1 LTVVHHR
8 VQGGRG
14 LRGCGFIIGVMVVL
28 GAMVGRL
35 HAQLAEPTNTT
46 PTLQALRWEQSVL
59 YLVTSGKVT
68 FHTFTLREP
77 LRVVIDI
84 SPCALPDGGIALEGE
99 PPTAVERVRWSQ
111 FKESVVRIV
120 LDLRENARYAFS
132 TAASGS
138 EAMLVLGTPLGA
150 AEKAR
155 SPAPAAPMSSPP
167 PPAEL
172 VQMEWEQDGDSARLR
187 MTLSRQVAVRLRP
200 LKEGYSTLLEL
211 PQVKPRTAFVANWQV
226 THPLIEAVQFSLDE
240 KGVRSTLLIRTSRAA
255 ALSVEYDKQQPVIT
269 LAINRPRNAHG
280 NLSEKHIVID
290 PGHGGTSKGAVGRG
304 ADGVVYEKDINL
316 AIAHRVKALLLK
328 EKATVT
334 MTRED
339 DSTVELYDRPKLAN
353 EKGADFFIS
362 IHCDSTPTPN
372 SASGT
377 TTYYHAS
384 DPDGRALA
392 QAIQK
397 HLAAVTGLPN
407 RGAQTDT
414 AIYQSG
420 FAVLR
425 HSKMPAVLIEVAYIN
440 NDKDRAKLKD
450 PKFQQKVAEAIV
462 AGLKAYIEGE
472 KQVAQQQLPL
482 RPAADTKEGE
492 PPVQVPEQL

>member
-1 LTVVHHR
+1 MVPTAWR
-8 VQGGRG
+8 V
-14 LRGCGFIIGVMVVL
+14 LMVVMVVAFVAVRTL
-28 GAMVGRL
+28 
-35 HAQLAEPTNTT
+35 AQLAEPLASMA
-46 PTLQALRWEQSVL
+46 TLQALRWDESVL
-59 YLVTSGKVT
+59 HIVTSDKVT

-84 SPCALPDGGIALEGE
+84 SPCTLPENAIQPEGDT
-99 PPTAVERVRWSQ
+99 PTAVERLRWAQ
-111 FKESVVRIV
+111 FKEGVVRVV
-120 LDLRENARYAFS
+120 LDLRENTQYALS
-132 TAASGS
+132 TAANGS
-138 EAMLVLGTPLGA
+138 EAMLALGGMPTQEEHKPRPVKQSDKSA
-150 AEKAR
+150 PP
-155 SPAPAAPMSSPP
+155 PA

-172 VQMEWEQDGDSARLR
+172 VRMEWEHDKDGARLR
-187 MTLSRQVAVRLRP
+187 MTLSRKVAVRLRP
-200 LKEGYSTLLEL
+200 LKEGYSTLLEM
-211 PQVKPRTAFVANWQV
+211 PQVRPGADLPADWSVK
-226 THPLIEAVQFSLDE
+226 HPLIEEVQFSPDE
-240 KGVRSTLLIRTSRAA
+240 KGARSALLIRTTRAA
-255 ALSVEYDKQQPVIT
+255 SLSVEYDKQQPVIT
-269 LAINRPRNAHG
+269 LVVNRPRNAHG
-280 NLSEKHIVID
+280 KLSDKHIVID
-290 PGHGGTSKGAVGRG
+290 PGHGGTSKGAVGR
-304 ADGVVYEKDINL
+304 DKDSVVYEKDINL
-316 AIAHRVKALLLK
+316 AIARRVQALLQK

-339 DSTVELYDRPKLAN
+339 DSTVDLYDRPKLAN

-362 IHCDSTPTPN
+362 IHCDATPMPN

-425 HSKMPAVLIEVAYIN
+425 RSEMPAVLIEVAYIN
-440 NDKDRAKLKD
+440 NDADRAKLKD
-450 PKFQQKVAEAIV
+450 PRFQQKVAEAIV

-472 KQVAQQQLPL
+472 GQVARQQEVEI
-482 RPAADTKEGE
+482 RPASDNGEPE
-492 PPVQVPEQL
+492 PPVQIPEQL

>member
-1 LTVVHHR
+1 LVGWR
-8 VQGGRG
+8 WMM
-14 LRGCGFIIGVMVVL
+14 GVMVVIMTM
-28 GAMVGRL
+28 AGRL
-35 HAQLAEPTNTT
+35 CAQSTEPTAAM
-46 PTLQALRWEQSVL
+46 PVLQALRWEESVL
-59 YLVTSGKVT
+59 HIVTSGKVT

-84 SPCALPDGGIALEGE
+84 SPCTLPKEVIQPEGDT
-99 PPTAVERVRWSQ
+99 PTAVERLRWAQ
-111 FKESVVRIV
+111 FKEGVVRVV
-120 LDLRENARYAFS
+120 LDLRENTQYALS
-132 TAASGS
+132 TAASGT
-138 EAMLVLGTPLGA
+138 EAMLALGA
-150 AEKAR
+150 APAEAETKPR
-155 SPAPAAPMSSPP
+155 PSAPAAKPAKPP
-167 PPAEL
+167 SPPAEL
-172 VQMEWEQDGDSARLR
+172 VQMEWQHDKDSARLR
-187 MTLSRQVAVRLRP
+187 LKLSRKVPVRLRP
-200 LKEGYSTLLEL
+200 LKEGYSTLLEM
-211 PQVKPRTAFVANWQV
+211 PQVKPGTDLPADWKVN
-226 THPLIEAVQFSLDE
+226 HPLIEEVQFSPDE
-240 KGVRSTLLIRTSRAA
+240 KGARAALLIRTSRAA
-255 ALSVEYDKQQPVIT
+255 ALSVEYDRQQPVIT
-269 LAINRPRNAHG
+269 LAVNRPRNAHG
-280 NLSEKHIVID
+280 KLSEKHIVID
-290 PGHGGTSKGAVGRG
+290 PGHGGKSLGAVGRG

-316 AIAHRVKALLLK
+316 AIAQRVQALLLK

-339 DSTVELYDRPKLAN
+339 DSTVDLYDRPKLAN

-362 IHCDSTPTPN
+362 IHCDSTPKPN

-397 HLAAVTGLPN
+397 HLATVTGLPN

-425 HSKMPAVLIEVAYIN
+425 RSEMPAVLIEVAYIN

-462 AGLKAYIEGE
+462 AGLKAYVEGE
-472 KQVAQQQLPL
+472 REEQVAEGQEAHILP
-482 RPAADTKEGE
+482 ASDKKETE
-492 PPVQVPEQL
+492 PPVQIPEQL

>member
-1 LTVVHHR
+1 MPTVWRILAVAFW
-8 VQGGRG
+8 
-14 LRGCGFIIGVMVVL
+14 LGFVAVRIL
-28 GAMVGRL
+28 
-35 HAQLAEPTNTT
+35 AQPAEPVVPL
-46 PTLQALRWEQSVL
+46 PTLQALRWDESVL
-59 YLVTSGKVT
+59 QIVVSGKVN

-84 SPCALPDGGIALEGE
+84 SPCTLPKEAIQPEGDV
-99 PPTAVERVRWSQ
+99 PTAVERLRWAQ
-111 FKESVVRIV
+111 FKEGVVRVV
-120 LDLRENARYAFS
+120 LDLRESTQYALS
-132 TAASGS
+132 TSASGS
-138 EAMLVLGTPLGA
+138 EAMLALGSTPA
-150 AEKAR
+150 DEAPRPR
-155 SPAPAAPMSSPP
+155 SSTPPAKFAPPPP

-172 VQMEWEQDGDSARLR
+172 LQVEWEYDKEVARLR
-187 MTLSRQVAVRLRP
+187 MTLSRRVPVRLRP
-200 LKEGYSTLLEL
+200 LKEGYSTLLEM
-211 PQVKPRTAFVANWQV
+211 PQVKPGGELLADWKVK
-226 THPLIEAVQFSLDE
+226 HPLIEEVQFSGDE
-240 KGVRSTLLIRTSRAA
+240 KGARSVLLIRTTRAA
-255 ALSVEYDKQQPVIT
+255 SLSVEYDKQQPVIT
-269 LAINRPRNAHG
+269 LAVNRPRNAHG
-280 NLSEKHIVID
+280 KLSEKHIVID
-290 PGHGGTSKGAVGRG
+290 PGHGGKSLGAVGR
-304 ADGVVYEKDINL
+304 DKDSMVYEKDINL
-316 AIAHRVKALLLK
+316 AIAQRVQALLQK

-339 DSTVELYDRPKLAN
+339 DSAVDLYDRPKLAN

-425 HSKMPAVLIEVAYIN
+425 RSQMPAVLIEVAYIN
-440 NDKDRAKLKD
+440 NDKDRAKLNA
-450 PKFQQKVAEAIV
+450 PRFQQKVAEAIV
-462 AGLKAYIEGE
+462 AGLRAYIEGE
-472 KQVAQQQLPL
+472 REERQTAQQEVEI
-482 RPAADTKEGE
+482 RPASDQKESL
-492 PPVQVPEQL
+492 PPVQIPEQL

>member
-1 LTVVHHR
+1 MVPTAWR
-8 VQGGRG
+8 VLVATMFFTCLAVRM
-14 LRGCGFIIGVMVVL
+14 L
-28 GAMVGRL
+28 
-35 HAQLAEPTNTT
+35 AQSAGPVAPL
-46 PTLQALRWEQSVL
+46 PTLQALRWDESVL
-59 YLVTSGKVT
+59 HIVTSGKVT

-84 SPCALPDGGIALEGE
+84 SPCILPREDIKEEGDT
-99 PPTAVERVRWSQ
+99 PTAIERLRWAQ
-111 FKESVVRIV
+111 FKEGVVRVV
-120 LDLRENARYAFS
+120 LDLRDNTQYALS
-132 TAASGS
+132 TAASGN
-138 EAMLVLGTPLGA
+138 EAMLALGT
-150 AEKAR
+150 
-155 SPAPAAPMSSPP
+155 SPAEENRKPRPPIPSAKPTMPPP

-172 VQMEWEQDGDSARLR
+172 VRMEWEHNKDGARLH
-187 MTLSRQVAVRLRP
+187 MTLSRKVSVRLRP
-200 LKEGYSTLLEL
+200 LKEGYSTLLEM
-211 PQVKPRTAFVANWQV
+211 PQVKPGADLSADLGVK
-226 THPLIEAVQFSLDE
+226 HPLIAEVQFSGDDT
-240 KGVRSTLLIRTSRAA
+240 GARSALLIRTTRAA
-255 ALSVEYDKQQPVIT
+255 SLSVEYDKQQPVIT
-269 LAINRPRNAHG
+269 LAVNHPRNAHG
-280 NLSEKHIVID
+280 KLSEKHIVID
-290 PGHGGTSKGAVGRG
+290 PGHGGTSKGAVGR
-304 ADGVVYEKDINL
+304 DKDSVVYEKDVNL
-316 AIAHRVKALLLK
+316 AIAQRVQALLQK

-339 DSTVELYDRPKLAN
+339 DSTVDLYDRPKLAN

-362 IHCDSTPTPN
+362 IHCDSTPKPN

-407 RGAQTDT
+407 RGVQTDT

-425 HSKMPAVLIEVAYIN
+425 RSEMPAVLIEVAYIN
-440 NDKDRAKLKD
+440 NEKDRAKLKD

-472 KQVAQQQLPL
+472 REEQVVQQEVEI
-482 RPAADTKEGE
+482 RSASDKKETL
-492 PPVQVPEQL
+492 PPVQIPEQL

>member
-1 LTVVHHR
+1 MVPKAWR
-8 VQGGRG
+8 VLMATIFLSFVAVRT
-14 LRGCGFIIGVMVVL
+14 L
-28 GAMVGRL
+28 
-35 HAQLAEPTNTT
+35 AQSPESVAPL
-46 PTLQALRWEQSVL
+46 PTLQALRWDESVL
-59 YLVTSGKVT
+59 HLVTSGKVT

-84 SPCALPDGGIALEGE
+84 SPCILPKDAIEPEGDT
-99 PPTAVERVRWSQ
+99 PTAVERVRWAQ
-111 FKESVVRIV
+111 FKEGVVRVV
-120 LDLRENARYAFS
+120 LDLRENTQYALS
-132 TAASGS
+132 TAAGGN
-138 EAMLVLGTPLGA
+138 EAMLALGSLSAEGDRKPRPATPSA
-150 AEKAR
+150 K
-155 SPAPAAPMSSPP
+155 PTTPPP

-172 VQMEWEQDGDSARLR
+172 VRMEWEHDKDEARLR
-187 MTLSRQVAVRLRP
+187 MTLSRRVPVRLRP

-211 PQVKPRTAFVANWQV
+211 PQVKPGTDLPSDWSVK
-226 THPLIEAVQFSLDE
+226 HPLIEEVQLSADG
-240 KGVRSTLLIRTSRAA
+240 KGARSALLIRTTRAA
-255 ALSVEYDKQQPVIT
+255 SLSVEYDKEQPVIT
-269 LAINRPRNAHG
+269 LAVNRPRNAHG
-280 NLSEKHIVID
+280 KLSEKHIVID
-290 PGHGGTSKGAVGRG
+290 PGHGGTSKGAVGRDKG
-304 ADGVVYEKDINL
+304 SVVYEKDINL
-316 AIAHRVKALLLK
+316 AIARRVQALLQK

-339 DSTVELYDRPKLAN
+339 DSTVDLYDRPKLAN
-353 EKGADFFIS
+353 ELGADFFIS

-384 DPDGRALA
+384 NPDGRALA

-425 HSKMPAVLIEVAYIN
+425 RSEMPAVLIEVAYIN

-450 PKFQQKVAEAIV
+450 PKFQQRVAEAIV

-472 KQVAQQQLPL
+472 KEPQVAQQEVEI
-482 RPAADTKEGE
+482 RPASDEKDTV
-492 PPVQVPEQL
+492 PPVQLPEQL

>member
-1 LTVVHHR
+1 LVGWR
-8 VQGGRG
+8 WMM
-14 LRGCGFIIGVMVVL
+14 GVMFVIMTM
-28 GAMVGRL
+28 AGRL
-35 HAQLAEPTNTT
+35 CAQSTEPTAAM
-46 PTLQALRWEQSVL
+46 PVLQALRWEESVL
-59 YLVTSGKVT
+59 HIVTSGKVT

-84 SPCALPDGGIALEGE
+84 SPCTLPKEVIQPEGDT
-99 PPTAVERVRWSQ
+99 PTAVERLRWAQ
-111 FKESVVRIV
+111 FKEGVVRVV
-120 LDLRENARYAFS
+120 LDLRENTQYALS
-132 TAASGS
+132 TAASGT
-138 EAMLVLGTPLGA
+138 EAMLALGA
-150 AEKAR
+150 APAEAETKPR
-155 SPAPAAPMSSPP
+155 PSAPAAKPAKPP
-167 PPAEL
+167 SPPAEL
-172 VQMEWEQDGDSARLR
+172 VQVKWEHDKDSARLR
-187 MTLSRQVAVRLRP
+187 LNLSRKVSVRLRP
-200 LKEGYSTLLEL
+200 LKEGYSTLLEM
-211 PQVKPRTAFVANWQV
+211 PQVKLGTDLPADWKVN
-226 THPLIEAVQFSLDE
+226 HPLIEEVQFSPDE
-240 KGVRSTLLIRTSRAA
+240 KGARAALLIRTSRAA
-255 ALSVEYDKQQPVIT
+255 ALSVEYDRQQPVIT
-269 LAINRPRNAHG
+269 LAVNRPRNAHG
-280 NLSEKHIVID
+280 KLSEKHIVID
-290 PGHGGTSKGAVGRG
+290 PGHGGKSLGAVGRER
-304 ADGVVYEKDINL
+304 DSVVYEKDITL
-316 AIAHRVKALLLK
+316 AIAQRVQALLLK

-339 DSTVELYDRPKLAN
+339 DSTVDLYDRPKLAN

-362 IHCDSTPTPN
+362 IHCDSTPKPN

-425 HSKMPAVLIEVAYIN
+425 RSEMPAVLIEVAYIN

-462 AGLKAYIEGE
+462 AGLKAYVEGE
-472 KQVAQQQLPL
+472 REEQVAEGQEAHILP
-482 RPAADTKEGE
+482 ASDKKETE
-492 PPVQVPEQL
+492 PSVQIPEQL

>member
-1 LTVVHHR
+1 MM
-8 VQGGRG
+8 GW
-14 LRGCGFIIGVMVVL
+14 
-28 GAMVGRL
+28 MVGITVMAVRL
-35 HAQLAEPTNTT
+35 FAQSAEPTTAT
-46 PTLQALRWEQSVL
+46 PILQALRWEESVL
-59 YLVTSGKVT
+59 HIVTSGKVT

-84 SPCALPDGGIALEGE
+84 SPCSLPKEAIQVEGDT
-99 PPTAVERVRWSQ
+99 PTAVERLRWAQ
-111 FKESVVRIV
+111 FKDGVVRVV
-120 LDLRENARYAFS
+120 LDLRENTQYALS
-132 TAASGS
+132 TAGSGS
-138 EAMLVLGTPLGA
+138 EAMLALGGAFAGEEKKPRPATGPTTTP
-150 AEKAR
+150 
-155 SPAPAAPMSSPP
+155 S

-172 VQMEWEQDGDSARLR
+172 VQMEWEHDKDSARLR
-187 MTLSRQVAVRLRP
+187 LKLSRKVPVRLRP
-200 LKEGYSTLLEL
+200 LKEGYSTLLEM
-211 PQVKPRTAFVANWQV
+211 PQVKPGTGLAEDWRVK
-226 THPLIEAVQFSLDE
+226 HPLIEDVQFSADQ
-240 KGVRSTLLIRTSRAA
+240 KGGHSAVLIRTSRAA

-269 LAINRPRNAHG
+269 LAVNRPRNAHG
-280 NLSEKHIVID
+280 KLSEKHIVID
-290 PGHGGTSKGAVGRG
+290 PGHGGKSLGAVGR
-304 ADGVVYEKDINL
+304 DKNSVVYEKDINL
-316 AIAHRVKALLLK
+316 AIAKRVQALLVK

-339 DSTVELYDRPKLAN
+339 DSTVDLYDRPKLAN

-362 IHCDSTPTPN
+362 IHCDSTPKPN

-397 HLAAVTGLPN
+397 HVAAVTGLPN

-425 HSKMPAVLIEVAYIN
+425 RSEMPAVLIEVAYIN

-472 KQVAQQQLPL
+472 REEQLAQQEVQI
-482 RPAADTKEGE
+482 RPASDSKETE
-492 PPVQVPEQL
+492 PPVQIPEQL

>member
-1 LTVVHHR
+1 MPTAWR
-8 VQGGRG
+8 V
-14 LRGCGFIIGVMVVL
+14 LVAAVFLGFLAVRTL
-28 GAMVGRL
+28 
-35 HAQLAEPTNTT
+35 AQSAEPVAPL
-46 PTLQALRWEQSVL
+46 PTLQALRWDESVL
-59 YLVTSGKVT
+59 YIVTSGKVT

-77 LRVVIDI
+77 LRVVIDL
-84 SPCALPDGGIALEGE
+84 SPCALPKETIQPEGDT
-99 PPTAVERVRWSQ
+99 PTAVERLRWAQ
-111 FKESVVRIV
+111 FKEGVVRVV
-120 LDLRENARYAFS
+120 LDLRENTQYALS
-132 TAASGS
+132 TAANGT
-138 EAMLVLGTPLGA
+138 EAMLALGGTP
-150 AEKAR
+150 AEEDRKPR
-155 SPAPAAPMSSPP
+155 PEAPSGKPNTPPP

-172 VQMEWEQDGDSARLR
+172 VRMEWENDKDGARLR
-187 MTLSRQVAVRLRP
+187 MTLTRRVPVRLRP
-200 LKEGYSTLLEL
+200 LKEGYSTLLEM
-211 PQVKPRTAFVANWQV
+211 PQVKPGADLPVDWSV
-226 THPLIEAVQFSLDE
+226 KHPLIEEVQFSPDE
-240 KGVRSTLLIRTSRAA
+240 KGVRSALIIRTTRAA
-255 ALSVEYDKQQPVIT
+255 SLSVEYDKQQPVIT
-269 LAINRPRNAHG
+269 LAVNRPRNAHG
-280 NLSEKHIVID
+280 KLSEKHIVID
-290 PGHGGTSKGAVGRG
+290 PGHGGKSLGAAGR
-304 ADGVVYEKDINL
+304 DKDSVVYEKDINL
-316 AIAHRVKALLLK
+316 AIAQRVQALLQK

-339 DSTVELYDRPKLAN
+339 DSAVDLYDRPRMAN

-362 IHCDSTPTPN
+362 IHCDSTPKPN

-397 HLAAVTGLPN
+397 YLAAVTGLPN

-425 HSKMPAVLIEVAYIN
+425 RSEMPAVLIEVAYIN
-440 NDKDRAKLKD
+440 NDTDRAKLKD

-472 KQVAQQQLPL
+472 REEQTNQREEVKI
-482 RPAADTKEGE
+482 RPASDKKESE